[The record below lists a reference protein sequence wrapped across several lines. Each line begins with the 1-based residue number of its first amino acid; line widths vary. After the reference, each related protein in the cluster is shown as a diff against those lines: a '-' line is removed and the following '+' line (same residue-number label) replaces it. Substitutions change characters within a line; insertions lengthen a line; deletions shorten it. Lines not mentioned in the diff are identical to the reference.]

1 MKIGF
6 IGVGRMGSR
15 MAARLIEA
23 GQVSVFDPNNTA
35 VNELLAAVQLQ
46 LRAHKPQLSPQSV
59 SCSASRARELFD
71 AGGESGVLKSAK
83 PGAIIVDFSTVDPAT
98 TKAIAAQCSSKDV
111 KFIDSPVSG
120 GVAGAASGN
129 LVLMIGGDESVIA
142 AARPE
147 LGNPASRIVHC
158 GPVGAGQLTKLSHN
172 LLTAINTV
180 ALGEVLSVSVKA
192 GANLQVLC
200 DVFGAGLAGSKMLDY
215 LPKTL
220 FTEER
225 PANFAI
231 DLMHK
236 DISLCLQEFSNY
248 SMPLG
253 QLACK
258 HVQRR
263 SFEWSGWQ
271 GFDQRQRALR
281 KAARCAPEPVGQLI
295 LRHLRNHE
303 DV

>member
-15 MAARLIEA
+15 MAARLIDA
-23 GQVSVFDPNNTA
+23 GHQVTVFDPNTAA
-35 VNELLAAVQLQ
+35 VNELVARGAIAASSPKAAAESAE
-46 LRAHKPQLSPQSV
+46 RIMLSLPNPKT
-59 SCSASRARELFD
+59 LLD
-71 AGGESGVLKSAK
+71 AVNDESGVLKSAQ
-83 PGAIIVDFSTVDPAT
+83 PGAIIIDFSTVDPAT
-98 TKAIAAQCSSKDV
+98 TKAIAAKCSSNDV

-129 LVLMIGGDESVIA
+129 LVLMIGGDEDVIA
-142 AARPE
+142 TARPE
-147 LGNPASRIVHC
+147 LEILASRIVHC

-253 QLACK
+253 QL
-258 HVQRR
+258 VLQTYN
-263 SFEWSGWQ
+263 
-271 GFDQRQRALR
+271 
-281 KAARCAPEPVGQLI
+281 AARLNGLGGKDSTSVNEMYEKLLGVRLSLSG
-295 LRHLRNHE
+295 N
-303 DV
+303 

>member
-23 GQVSVFDPNNTA
+23 GHQVSVFDPNNAA
-35 VNELLAAVQLQ
+35 VNELVAKGAIAAS
-46 LRAHKPQLSPQSV
+46 SPQAAAE
-59 SCSASRARELFD
+59 SAERILLSLPSPKTLLD
-71 AGGESGVLKSAK
+71 AVCGESGVLKSAK
-83 PGAIIVDFSTVDPAT
+83 SGAIIVDFSTVDPAT
-98 TKAIAAQCSSKDV
+98 TKIIAAQCASKDV
-111 KFIDSPVSG
+111 EFIDSPVSG

-129 LVLMIGGDESVIA
+129 LVLMIGGDESVIKT
-142 AARPE
+142 ARPE
-147 LGNPASRIVHC
+147 LEILASRIVHC

-180 ALGEVLSVSVKA
+180 ALGEVLTVSVKA

-253 QLACK
+253 QL
-258 HVQRR
+258 VLQTYN
-263 SFEWSGWQ
+263 
-271 GFDQRQRALR
+271 
-281 KAARCAPEPVGQLI
+281 AARLNGLGGKDSTSVNELYEKLLGVRLSLSG
-295 LRHLRNHE
+295 N
-303 DV
+303 

>member
-1 MKIGF
+1 MNIGF

-23 GQVSVFDPNNTA
+23 GHQVTVFDPNTAAVDDLVAKGAISAGSPQAAAESAERILLSLPSPKTLLDA
-35 VNELLAAVQLQ
+35 VN
-46 LRAHKPQLSPQSV
+46 
-59 SCSASRARELFD
+59 
-71 AGGESGVLKSAK
+71 GENGVLKSAK

-98 TKAIAAQCSSKDV
+98 TKAIAALCSAKDV
-111 KFIDSPVSG
+111 NFIDSPVSG

-142 AARPE
+142 KARPE
-147 LGNPASRIVHC
+147 LEVLASRIVHC
-158 GPVGAGQLTKLSHN
+158 GGIGAGQLTKLSHN

-253 QLACK
+253 QL
-258 HVQRR
+258 VLQTYN
-263 SFEWSGWQ
+263 
-271 GFDQRQRALR
+271 
-281 KAARCAPEPVGQLI
+281 AARLNGLGGKDSTSVNELYEKLLGVRLSLNG
-295 LRHLRNHE
+295 N
-303 DV
+303 

>member
-1 MKIGF
+1 MKVAF

-15 MAARLIEA
+15 MASRLIDA
-23 GQVSVFDPNNTA
+23 GHQVTVFDPNVAA
-35 VNELLAAVQLQ
+35 VNELVAKGAI
-46 LRAHKPQLSPQSV
+46 
-59 SCSASRARELFD
+59 SASSPKVAAESAERILLSLPSPKTLLD
-71 AGGESGVLKSAK
+71 AVNGEAGVLKSAK

-98 TKAIAAQCSSKDV
+98 TKSIAALCATKEVD
-111 KFIDSPVSG
+111 FIDSPVSG

-129 LVLMIGGDESVIA
+129 LVLMIGGEEEVIA
-142 AARPE
+142 KARPVLE
-147 LGNPASRIVHC
+147 VLAARIVHC
-158 GPVGAGQLTKLSHN
+158 GGIGAGQLTKLSHN

-192 GANLQVLC
+192 GADLQVLC

-253 QLACK
+253 QL
-258 HVQRR
+258 VLQTYN
-263 SFEWSGWQ
+263 
-271 GFDQRQRALR
+271 
-281 KAARCAPEPVGQLI
+281 AARLKGLGGKDSTSVNELYEQL
-295 LRHLRNHE
+295 L
-303 DV
+303 DVRLSLPASK